1 MKGRTMS
8 TTLKKM
14 LNALHNDQRGAGMV
28 EYVLIIAGVALP
40 LLAVIIWFWGEIK
53 DWVMEQLG
61 IVKDQAGEAGQV
73 G

>member
-1 MKGRTMS
+1 MS

-40 LLAVIIWFWGEIK
+40 LLGVIIWFWGDIWDWVKKLTDEIK
-53 DWVMEQLG
+53 TDVE
-61 IVKDQAGEAGQV
+61 DAGSTS
-73 G
+73 